1 MFHTLTIK
9 INWIKWLNWSDEYQN
24 RYGRKIN
31 HPKDRAICLEID
43 LKNSENKWN
52 QKENIRK
59 NGEWEGK
66 GEGER
71 LKDASRI
78 CNTLFKINP
87 RKGELRGWQNQ

>member
-1 MFHTLTIK
+1 M
-9 INWIKWLNWSDEYQN
+9 KWLNWSDEYQN

-59 NGEWEGK
+59 NGE
-66 GEGER
+66 
-71 LKDASRI
+71 
-78 CNTLFKINP
+78 
-87 RKGELRGWQNQ
+87 